1 MAELE
6 NWHVLRSLFPT
17 EWERLGRSSGA
28 IKRLRGFSSVEALFR
43 TLLMHVGCGWSLRE
57 TAVQAKLAGI
67 ADVSDVALLGRL
79 RDAEGWLRQLCL
91 LLLEENG
98 VQLLPAFQ
106 GRAVRLLD
114 ATVVKEP
121 GQTGSQW
128 RIHYSLRL
136 PTLECDCF
144 ELTPTRGAGTA
155 ERFGRFHF
163 QPGELV
169 LADAGYCHPAGIAA
183 VVAAQ
188 ADVCVRLNPHALPLL
203 DEHGEAFSLLASLA
217 RLRDAGEVAEWPVWV
232 RYGEQR
238 IAGRVCAIRKSREAI
253 AQAQRRLKLKQQ
265 NGKSV
270 SPETQFYAE
279 YVLVFTS
286 LASETASAH
295 QVLDA
300 YRLRWQ
306 VELTFKRLKSIAQIG
321 HVPKQDEKS
330 SRAWL
335 YGKLFVALLSQKLA
349 RVGKAISPWG
359 YYIVESTHPQPVA

>member
-1 MAELE
+1 MLC
-6 NWHVLRSLFPT
+6 RSCD
-17 EWERLGRSSGA
+17 ER
-28 IKRLRGFSSVEALFR
+28 
-43 TLLMHVGCGWSLRE
+43 
-57 TAVQAKLAGI
+57 
-67 ADVSDVALLGRL
+67 
-79 RDAEGWLRQLCL
+79 
-91 LLLEENG
+91 
-98 VQLLPAFQ
+98 
-106 GRAVRLLD
+106 
-114 ATVVKEP
+114 
-121 GQTGSQW
+121 
-128 RIHYSLRL
+128 
-136 PTLECDCF
+136 
-144 ELTPTRGAGTA
+144 
-155 ERFGRFHF
+155 
-163 QPGELV
+163 
-169 LADAGYCHPAGIAA
+169 
-183 VVAAQ
+183 
-188 ADVCVRLNPHALPLL
+188 
-203 DEHGEAFSLLASLA
+203 GEAFSLLAPLA

-270 SPETQFYAE
+270 GPETQFYAE

-335 YGKLFVALLSQKLA
+335 YGKLLVALLSQKLA

-359 YYIVESTHPQPVA
+359 YYIAESTHPQPVA